1 LPPFANLIERLDPRK
16 SVKSARIVSQGI
28 PHEPII
34 CYDDP
39 GSRDEGAPPGRPS
52 PSALGARSRKK
63 KGSFQGMCSK
73 ETKMMHRSRIAALLA
88 ALAVALL
95 STAASGADRMV
106 LGEEFTAI
114 G

>member
-1 LPPFANLIERLDPRK
+1 
-16 SVKSARIVSQGI
+16 
-28 PHEPII
+28 
-34 CYDDP
+34 
-39 GSRDEGAPPGRPS
+39 
-52 PSALGARSRKK
+52 
-63 KGSFQGMCSK
+63 MCSK
-73 ETKMMHRSRIAALLA
+73 ETKMMHRSRIAALRA